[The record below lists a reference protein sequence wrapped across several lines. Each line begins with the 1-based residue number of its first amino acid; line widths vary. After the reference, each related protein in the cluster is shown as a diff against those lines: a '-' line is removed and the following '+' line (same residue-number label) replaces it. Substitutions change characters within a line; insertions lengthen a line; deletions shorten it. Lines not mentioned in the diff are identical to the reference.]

1 MYAVIDIGGKQR
13 RVQVGDVVRVERIA
27 GEVGDAVT
35 FDRVF
40 AVGDGDD
47 LRVGAP
53 TIGGAL
59 VRATV
64 GEQDR
69 GAKVLTYI
77 FKRRKNS
84 SRKRRGHRQDSTAVK
99 IDAIEV

>member
-27 GEVGDAVT
+27 GEIGDAVT

-40 AVGDGDD
+40 AVGDGDG
-47 LRVGAP
+47 LQVGAP

-69 GAKVLTYI
+69 GAKVITYI

-84 SRKRRGHRQDSTAVK
+84 GRRRRGHRQDYTAVK